1 MRLTDK
7 NENISFTLIV
17 INIAVFILT
26 STIFPVWT
34 IYLGLNPEG
43 FIIYKLYWT
52 PLTYMF
58 VHSGLD
64 HLLFNLLMLF
74 IVGPLLEKRMGSGKF
89 LIYYLVTGILA
100 GIFSLLLY
108 TLFNFNVRLV
118 GASGAIYA
126 LLFAYAV
133 IFPNRKIY
141 IFGIIPIRPPT
152 LIAVFAIY
160 NLYSLLFKRTNV
172 AHITHLSGFLFA
184 YLYFKIIFKID
195 PINIFKNYKR
205 FK

>member
-152 LIAVFAIY
+152 LITVFAIY